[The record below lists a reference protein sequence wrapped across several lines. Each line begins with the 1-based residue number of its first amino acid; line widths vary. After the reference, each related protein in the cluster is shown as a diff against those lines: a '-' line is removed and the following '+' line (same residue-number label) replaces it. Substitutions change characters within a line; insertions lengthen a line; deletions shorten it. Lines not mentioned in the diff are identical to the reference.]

1 MKKIN
6 TRIPL
11 YLIALSLVFPL
22 AACGGE
28 AAETEGDLQ
37 IVTQAPLVT
46 TPGAAM
52 EGYDIDLFSSNPSDD
67 SVVTA
72 ETEADPEKPAA
83 AEGYKNPKANF
94 DEPADLSGGR
104 FIPVGDSGILY
115 AELPEPP
122 ETTAAET
129 EKEKSDKDKSGK
141 KADTAAETAAEPAEP
156 DITGLPVYA
165 VIKKGE
171 TFDRY
176 RCSTLEFDAF
186 KVEKGNRQYSARAG
200 ALYDYSGETLIMFP
214 RNSIADVFEIPA
226 FTLTIDESAFEG
238 ARLIEI
244 YPDAELK
251 YVSNRAFAGC
261 TALSKITL
269 GDSVEFIGDEAF
281 SGCTALKSLV
291 VGASCRVIGAGA
303 ADGCTALAEVRVNSD
318 MFTVKT
324 DDGKIPFSDTPW
336 YNETDREFLTL
347 GALLIK
353 YTGKGGEVIIDFSVK
368 YIPEYVF
375 SSDKVK
381 RLEMGRNVALL
392 NYPLW
397 DKNIVIKYYT

>member
-1 MKKIN
+1 M
-6 TRIPL
+6 
-11 YLIALSLVFPL
+11 
-22 AACGGE
+22 
-28 AAETEGDLQ
+28 
-37 IVTQAPLVT
+37 
-46 TPGAAM
+46 
-52 EGYDIDLFSSNPSDD
+52 
-67 SVVTA
+67 
-72 ETEADPEKPAA
+72 
-83 AEGYKNPKANF
+83 
-94 DEPADLSGGR
+94 
-104 FIPVGDSGILY
+104 
-115 AELPEPP
+115 
-122 ETTAAET
+122 
-129 EKEKSDKDKSGK
+129 
-141 KADTAAETAAEPAEP
+141 
-156 DITGLPVYA
+156 
-165 VIKKGE
+165 IKKGE

-281 SGCTALKSLV
+281 YGCTALTSLV

-397 DKNIVIKYYT
+397 DKNIAIKYYT